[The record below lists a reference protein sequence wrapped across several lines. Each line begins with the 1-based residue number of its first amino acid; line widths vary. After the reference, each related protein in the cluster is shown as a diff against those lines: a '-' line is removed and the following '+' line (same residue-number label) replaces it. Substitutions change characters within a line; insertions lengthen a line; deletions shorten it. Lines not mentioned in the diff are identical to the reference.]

1 MNHRVWASGLARTDD
16 KWMALR
22 GQVTRSRHSWE
33 SKYH

>member
-1 MNHRVWASGLARTDD
+1 
-16 KWMALR
+16 MALR